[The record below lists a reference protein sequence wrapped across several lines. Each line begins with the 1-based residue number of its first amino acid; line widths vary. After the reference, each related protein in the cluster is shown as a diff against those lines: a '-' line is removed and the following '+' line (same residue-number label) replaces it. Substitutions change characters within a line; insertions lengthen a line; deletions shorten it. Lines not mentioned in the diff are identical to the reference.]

1 MASELEVGK
10 LKVGDTHGEVTLNN
24 TSGTSG
30 STVLSQTYNG
40 GVAELRIGSNIST
53 AATSAM
59 NVITGDAG
67 NVKFNGDVQIGQY
80 SVQGGA
86 LLAVRNQGDS
96 INFGHNNAAGY
107 GSTIGAGEANGWP
120 HLALMCEAGTNANTF
135 KTRGLKGNV
144 IYATNTGELKFGQ
157 VTTADADNQTVT
169 ERFAISSDGLAT
181 FSGGITVSGGITTL
195 GSMSELTIASGG
207 ITVTS
212 SVHTVDTQGD
222 ASSDNLNTI
231 NGGSTGSILVLT
243 TADSSRDV
251 TLKDD
256 SDNLRL
262 AGDCV
267 LASSNDSITLIKN
280 GTIWRELSRSNNS

>member
-207 ITVTS
+207 ITVTNS
-212 SVHTVDTQGD
+212 THIVDTEGD
-222 ASSDNLNTI
+222 ASSDNLNNI
-231 NGGSTGSILVLT
+231 NGGTTGSILILRS
-243 TADSSRDV
+243 ADSGRDV
-251 TLKDD
+251 TVKDATG
-256 SDNLRL
+256 NIYL
-262 AGDCV
+262 AGDFA
-267 LASSNDSITLIKN
+267 LNHAQRFITLMKY
-280 GTIWRELSRSNNS
+280 GGGWYELSRSANA